1 MGYLFAIFEE
11 TYMNDSKLKRKL
23 VEIYEMYYEKHR
35 LFILRTKYHLNIM
48 NYDKTIDYIEK
59 NHCSIARFGDGEF
72 DLITDTRDLG
82 FQPGSKEIS
91 IRLREVL
98 MNHNQNLLICIPRCF
113 NTIKGCNTHSA
124 TFWIEWGKKD
134 NHHQKIV
141 DLIRSLTGRKYL
153 FGDSQITRPYI
164 DWETSDRAK
173 RTFPKLKHLWQDKD
187 IIIIE
192 GEQTRLG
199 IGNDL
204 FDYAKSI
211 QRILAPAVG
220 AFEKYDEIK
229 QAILENYHG
238 ELIIMALGPTA
249 TILAADLSD
258 IGIQALDIGNID
270 IEYEWFL
277 RGVKERVA
285 IPGKF
290 TNEVQNGRTYSEC
303 PDERYLSQIVSRIG
317 C

>member
-1 MGYLFAIFEE
+1 MKESNLKH
-11 TYMNDSKLKRKL
+11 KLI
-23 VEIYEMYYEKHR
+23 EIYEIFYEKHR
-35 LFILRTKYHLNIM
+35 IFVLRTKYHLNIM
-48 NYDKTIDYIEK
+48 NHDKTIAYIEK
-59 NHCSIARFGDGEF
+59 HHCSIARFGDGEF
-72 DLITDTRDLG
+72 DLITAARDLG
-82 FQPGSKEIS
+82 FQSGSKEIS
-91 IRLREVL
+91 TKLKEVL
-98 MNHNQNLLICIPRCF
+98 VNSNKNLLICIPHCL

-141 DLIRSLTGRKYL
+141 DLIRSMTGRKYL

-173 RTFPKLKHLWQDKD
+173 RTFPKLRHLWQDKD
-187 IIIIE
+187 IIIVE

-204 FDYAKSI
+204 FDNAKSI

-220 AFEKYDEIK
+220 AFERYDEIK
-229 QAILENYHG
+229 KEILKYYHG

-258 IGIQALDIGNID
+258 MGIQALDIGNID

-290 TNEVQNGRTYSEC
+290 TNEAQDGRTYSDC
-303 PDERYLSQIVSRIG
+303 QDERYLSQIISRIG
-317 C
+317 Y